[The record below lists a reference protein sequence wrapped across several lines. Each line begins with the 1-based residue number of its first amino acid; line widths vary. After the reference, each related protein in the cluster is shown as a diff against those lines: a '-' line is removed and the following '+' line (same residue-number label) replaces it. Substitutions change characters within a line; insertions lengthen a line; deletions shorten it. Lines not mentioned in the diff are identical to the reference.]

1 MAFQIINDIQV
12 PASTI
17 TRSRPRGELAQTVDS
32 LQVGQGFF
40 FPSDKPLK
48 TQYPKVSPSRFP
60 SETEGMSK
68 KFKLWIESEGVV
80 GVKRL
85 ADVATAEAA
94 ADEAAAVADGTAD
107 AASDDENDGE

>member
-1 MAFQIINDIQV
+1 MAYEIINDIQV

-17 TRSRPRGELAQTVDS
+17 TRSRPRGEFAQTVDA

-40 FPSDKPLK
+40 FNSDKPLK

-60 SETEGMSK
+60 SEVEGMSK
-68 KFKLWIESEGVV
+68 KFKLWIEAEGKI

-107 AASDDENDGE
+107 AVADDENDGE